1 MTIDE
6 FNKLEPGD
14 IVVAPGN
21 FRGGIVEL
29 TAEVMD
35 KATYVTREVP
45 NKPDLTVRK
54 HMVHIKVI
62 TPRKQFRNRTAW
74 FDISHLEKGRK
85 MNGNTDTK
93 V

>member
-6 FNKLEPGD
+6 FNELKPGD

-21 FRGGIVEL
+21 FRGGIVKL
-29 TAEVMD
+29 TAEVME

-54 HMVHIKVI
+54 HMVHIRVI

-85 MNGNTDTK
+85 TDGMS
-93 V
+93 VR